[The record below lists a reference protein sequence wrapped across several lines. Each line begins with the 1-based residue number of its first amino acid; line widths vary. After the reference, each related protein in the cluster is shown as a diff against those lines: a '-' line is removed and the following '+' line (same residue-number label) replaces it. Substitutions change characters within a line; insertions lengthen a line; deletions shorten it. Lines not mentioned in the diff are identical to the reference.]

1 MLIESP
7 KEEEII
13 KNNSPEIRREVKH
26 AVRYS
31 EMLMTRRDKK
41 REINLDHTGPETAP
55 TKTPFSNEY

>member
-31 EMLMTRRDKK
+31 EMLMTRHDKK
-41 REINLDHTGPETAP
+41 RGDKFGPLWDRNSTH
-55 TKTPFSNEY
+55 